1 MANLAIIDLV
11 EAGAL
16 HTTAAA
22 AGGGDTITPVVG
34 DFRNFAV
41 FVNNGGG
48 SSITVTVDD
57 PNAVSPPAATAWNPD
72 QAVTVVNATARMIY
86 INTSRVLNRS
96 TGLISITYSAVTTVT
111 VAVYRLP

>member
-11 EAGAL
+11 EGGAL

-22 AGGGDTITPVVG
+22 AGGGDTITPVAG
-34 DFRNFAV
+34 DNRNFAL

-48 SSITVTVDD
+48 SSITVTIDD
-57 PNAVSPPAATAWNPD
+57 PNTITPVAATAFNPD
-72 QAVTVVNATARMIY
+72 PAVTVVNATARMIL
-86 INTSRVLNRS
+86 INTKRCLNGA
-96 TGLISITYSAVTTVT
+96 TGLINITYSAVTTVT

>member
-22 AGGGDTITPVVG
+22 TGGGDTITPAVG
-34 DFRNFAV
+34 DSRNFLF

-48 SSITVTVDD
+48 SPITVTIAD
-57 PNAVSPPAATAWNPD
+57 PTSQSPVAAAAFTPAQTVSVTNGTAKSIL
-72 QAVTVVNATARMIY
+72 VR
-86 INTSRVLNRS
+86 TSRTLNTG

>member
-11 EAGAL
+11 QGGAL

-22 AGGGDTITPVVG
+22 AGGGDTITPTAG
-34 DFRNFAV
+34 DFRNFAL

-48 SSITVTVDD
+48 APITVTIDD
-57 PNAVSPPAATAWNPD
+57 PNSVTPVAATTFNPD
-72 QAVTVVNATARMIY
+72 PAISVTNATAKLILIDTKRC
-86 INTSRVLNRS
+86 LNGA
-96 TGLISITYSAVTTVT
+96 TGLINITYSAVTTVT

>member
-11 EAGAL
+11 EGGAL

-22 AGGGDTITPVVG
+22 AGGGDTITPTAG
-34 DFRNFAV
+34 DFRNFAL

-57 PNAVSPPAATAWNPD
+57 PNTITPVAATAFNPD
-72 QAVTVVNATARMIY
+72 PVVTVVNATARMIL
-86 INTSRVLNRS
+86 INTKRCLNGA
-96 TGLISITYSAVTTVT
+96 TGLINIAYSAVTSVT

>member
-11 EAGAL
+11 QAGAL

-22 AGGGDTITPVVG
+22 AAGGDTITPATN
-34 DFRNFAV
+34 DFRQFGL

-48 SSITVTVDD
+48 SPITVTIAD
-57 PNAVSPPAATAWNPD
+57 PTSVSPAAAAAFTPAQTVSVTNGTAK
-72 QAVTVVNATARMIY
+72 MILIDPRRALNTGTGF
-86 INTSRVLNRS
+86 IN
-96 TGLISITYSAVTTVT
+96 ITYSAVTTVT

>member
-22 AGGGDTITPVVG
+22 AGGGDTITPTVG
-34 DFRNFAV
+34 DSRNFLL

-48 SSITVTVDD
+48 SSITVTIDD
-57 PNAVSPPAATAWNPD
+57 PNSLTPVAATAFNAD
-72 QAVTVVNATARMIY
+72 QAISVVNATARSIL
-86 INTSRVLNRS
+86 IRTNRVLNTS
-96 TGLISITYSAVTTVT
+96 TGLINIAYSAVTSVT